1 MLNLDLST
9 VIFFSVLLSPVI
21 ALVLLSL
28 RNAYPASVRGLG
40 WWATGSI
47 SSAVGTVLIFQ
58 AAERRNLVLFVV
70 GSICVAA
77 GALQW
82 IWGTER
88 FLKAPGSNHITLP
101 VAITGILTISGL
113 VYASGRIQTGLVPLT
128 VSIGVLH
135 FIHFCT
141 LLRYSEWKFGARFL
155 GFSLLGLSLCWIGR
169 AAFDTVYPNW
179 PLYPTQTG
187 FSGQIHALLS
197 VLRLLTLLGFV
208 VLASE
213 RIREEFQ
220 RMASHDSLTGALLRR
235 SWITLAEREMARGR
249 RHNRPLSLLA
259 MDLDHFKQI
268 NDTLG
273 HAAGDQA
280 LIEFVGAVSAHLRSQ
295 DSVGRIG
302 GEEFVLLMP
311 ETSAEAARQAAERIR
326 LTTEALGGVTRYTV
340 SIGIAEMAPQDTS
353 ITELLVRAD
362 AAMYQAKALGRN
374 QVVMAKVGDAGN
386 VGAHS
391 TP

>member
-1 MLNLDLST
+1 M
-9 VIFFSVLLSPVI
+9 FFSVLLSPVI

-47 SSAVGTVLIFQ
+47 VSGIGIVLIFQ
-58 AAERRNLVLFVV
+58 AAELRNLALFLAGAVC
-70 GSICVAA
+70 IEA

-88 FLKAPGSNHITLP
+88 FLKAPRSVHITLP
-101 VAITGILTISGL
+101 VALTGIFTMGGL
-113 VYASGRIQTGLVPLT
+113 VYSAGRIQAGLVPLT

-141 LLRYSEWKFGARFL
+141 LLRHSEWKFGARFL

-179 PLYPTQTG
+179 PLYPTQAG
-187 FSGQIHALLS
+187 FSGEIHAILS

-208 VLASE
+208 LLASE

-235 SWITLAEREMARGR
+235 AWIALAEREMARGR
-249 RHNRPLSLLA
+249 RHQRPLSLLA

-295 DSVGRIG
+295 DSLGRIG

-311 ETSAEAARQAAERIR
+311 ETTAEAARQAAERIR
-326 LTTEALGGVTRYTV
+326 LTTETLVGVTRYTV
-340 SIGIAEMAPQDTS
+340 SIGIAEMTPQDVS
-353 ITELLVRAD
+353 VTELLVRAD

-374 QVVMAKVGDAGN
+374 QVVVDAVGI
-386 VGAHS
+386 HS
-391 TP
+391 SP